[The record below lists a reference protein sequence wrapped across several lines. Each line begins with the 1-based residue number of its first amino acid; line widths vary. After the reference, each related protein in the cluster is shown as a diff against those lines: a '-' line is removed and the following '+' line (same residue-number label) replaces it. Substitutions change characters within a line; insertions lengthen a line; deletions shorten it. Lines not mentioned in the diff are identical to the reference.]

1 MRYVMQNC
9 VFEFSFESEKD
20 YSDPFNEVEVSVI
33 FTDPDGKERTV
44 PAFWDGGNIW
54 RVRYSSPRTGRH
66 SFRTVSS
73 DPSNSSLNNQR
84 GELEVIPYEGD
95 NPLFKHGPIR
105 VSENRRYLEHIDGT
119 PFFWL
124 GDTWWMGLCKRLS
137 LPEDFQILTEDRVE
151 KGFSVIQIVA
161 GLYPDMP
168 AFDPRGANEAGFPWE
183 KDYSRINPNYF
194 DMADLRIGWLV
205 RSGLVPCIVGGWGYH
220 LPWMGIERM
229 KKHWRYLVARYSAFP
244 VVWCLAGEYDMPYYL
259 SKDKEKDREFQR
271 EGWIGVG
278 RYLREIDPFHRPI
291 TVHPGTFTRD
301 FTPILEVIDFDM
313 LQTGHSDN
321 SIGNTVFRV
330 QQSYYGEPRKPVVN
344 GEVCYEGIGGQ
355 CREQIQ
361 RLMFWATILNGA
373 CGYTYGANGIWQV
386 NRKDKPFGPSP
397 HGMSWGDTPWEV
409 AYKLPGS
416 KQLGIAKRLLERY
429 RWWKFE
435 PHPEWVEVEVSEENK
450 KNHYHP
456 YCAGI
461 PGEVRIV
468 YIPLFYNNFKIKEIE
483 EGISYRAYLFN
494 PADGSEID
502 IGNVVP
508 DGEGKWQ
515 LPELVEG
522 SGIRLPIYQDWILV
536 LEAR

>member
-1 MRYVMQNC
+1 MKYTVQNC
-9 VFEFSFESEKD
+9 VFESSLESEKA
-20 YSDPFNEVEVSVI
+20 YPDPFNDIELSVV
-33 FTDPDGKERTV
+33 FTEPDKEEKIV
-44 PAFWDGGNIW
+44 PAFWSGENTW
-54 RVRYSSPRTGRH
+54 RVRYASSKIGRH
-66 SFRTVSS
+66 TFRTVCS
-73 DPSNSSLNNQR
+73 DTSNFSLHNQK
-84 GELEVIPYEGD
+84 GELEVIPYEGE

-105 VSENRRYLEHIDGT
+105 VSENKRYLEHIDRT

-137 LPEDFQILTEDRVE
+137 WPGDFQILTQDRVE

-168 AFDPRGANEAGFPWE
+168 PFDPRGANEAGFPWNR
-183 KDYSRINPNYF
+183 DYSKINPSYF
-194 DMADLRIGWLV
+194 DMADLRISWLV
-205 RSGLVPCIVGGWGYH
+205 RLGLVPCIVGCWGYY
-220 LPWMGIERM
+220 LPWMGIEKM
-229 KKHWRYLVARYSAFP
+229 EMHWRYLVARYGAFP
-244 VVWCLAGEYDMPYYL
+244 VVWCLTGEYDMPYYL
-259 SKDKEKDREFQR
+259 SKDKEKERDFQR
-271 EGWIGVG
+271 KGWIEIGN
-278 RYLREIDPFHRPI
+278 YLREIDPYHHPI
-291 TVHPGTFTRD
+291 TIHPGTYAREYR
-301 FTPILEVIDFDM
+301 PILEVIDFDM

-330 QQSYYGEPRKPVVN
+330 QQSYNGKPRMPVVN

-386 NRKDKPFGPSP
+386 NRKDEPFGPSP
-397 HGMSWGDTPWEV
+397 HGMSWGDTPWEI
-409 AYKLPGS
+409 AYRLPGS
-416 KQLGIAKRLLERY
+416 KQLGIAKKLLEKY
-429 RWWKFE
+429 QWWKFE
-435 PHPEWVEVEVSEENK
+435 SHPDWIEVEVSEENK
-450 KNHYHP
+450 KNHYSP

-461 PGEVRIV
+461 PGEVRVV

-483 EGISYRAYLFN
+483 EGISYRGYLFN
-494 PADGSEID
+494 PANGRELD
-502 IGNVVP
+502 IGNVIP

-522 SGIRLPIYQDWILV
+522 SGVRLPIYQDWILV